1 MKTPKLQLAHRLV
14 LLVALLTI
22 GAQAQI
28 TPSGDSY
35 TNSAAPTTNYGAK
48 TLMDVDGATQISYIQ
63 FDLASI
69 PSGANISQATLKL
82 YVNSVVTAG
91 SFNVDY
97 VNGGWSEGTIDFN
110 SAPALGSTIVAS
122 VPITTAD
129 KNQYVLI
136 NITPALQ
143 AWLNGSQ
150 TNDGIALVAN
160 GSFNATFD
168 SKENTAT
175 SHPAE
180 IDVVFAGEG
189 GGITGVTAG
198 TDLTGGGTGGNV
210 TLNVDTTKVVTGI
223 LPGTDLTGGG
233 TGGVLTLNLDTS
245 KVPQLAATN
254 TFTGN
259 QMVNGNLSATGM
271 VSGSGFQIGST
282 LFDFGSFANGN
293 AFLGFAGNT

>member
-1 MKTPKLQLAHRLV
+1 MAVKTPRLQLSRTLV
-14 LLVALLTI
+14 LLVALWSI

-48 TLMDVDGATQISYIQ
+48 TLLGVDGATQISYIQ
-63 FDLASI
+63 FDLGSI
-69 PSGANISQATLKL
+69 PSGANVSQATLKL
-82 YVNSVVTAG
+82 YVNSVTSAG
-91 SFNVDY
+91 SFNVDF

-110 SAPALGSTIVAS
+110 NAPALGSTIVAS

-129 KNQYVLI
+129 KNQYVLV

-168 SKENTAT
+168 SKENTTT

-180 IDVVFAGEG
+180 IDVVFAGG
-189 GGITGVTAG
+189 G
-198 TDLTGGGTGGNV
+198 
-210 TLNVDTTKVVTGI
+210 
-223 LPGTDLTGGG
+223 
-233 TGGVLTLNLDTS
+233 
-245 KVPQLAATN
+245 
-254 TFTGN
+254 
-259 QMVNGNLSATGM
+259 
-271 VSGSGFQIGST
+271 
-282 LFDFGSFANGN
+282 
-293 AFLGFAGNT
+293 